1 MKKETFEYLVKS
13 IFAVKE
19 SEILCGEFFELL
31 PRFVDLQVS
40 GQDAA
45 TTFPQVS
52 HHLHQCPEC
61 NDVYLALLDATQADE
76 DADSK

>member
-1 MKKETFEYLVKS
+1 MKKEAFEDLIKS

-19 SEILCGEFFELL
+19 SEILCGEFFDLL
-31 PRFVDLQVS
+31 PRFVDLQVE

-45 TTFPQVS
+45 TTLPQVS

-61 NDVYLALLDATQADE
+61 NEVYLALLQAARSEEGPDT
-76 DADSK
+76 A